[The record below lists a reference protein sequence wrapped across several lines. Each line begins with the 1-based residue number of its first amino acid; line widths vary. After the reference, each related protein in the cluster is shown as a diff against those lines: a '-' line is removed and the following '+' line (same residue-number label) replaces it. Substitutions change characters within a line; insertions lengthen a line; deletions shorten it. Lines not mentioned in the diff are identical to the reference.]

1 MKDRPDTQTRVS
13 TSSSPVDAA
22 QTSPDAGDDDGPG
35 ATLTWSVGAVSSRL
49 DITPSTLRTWERR
62 YGVGPS
68 HRTQGGHRRYTER
81 DIERVE
87 LVRRLVGRGVSAQ
100 DAARVARNLDHDELL
115 TALADE
121 TQDQRPVGRLEL
133 IDAFLSATTSNDGSR
148 LKDLVDGVVDRSRF
162 LDAWTQLLAPALMRM
177 AHESAVGSLDVEAER
192 LANDV
197 ILGSMLEVRSRGAR
211 APRPQVLLASGVDDG
226 ACLPIVALGAAL
238 VDADVTVRTVGPE
251 TDPRTVA
258 DLVEKL
264 RPQVL
269 IWWEQPVGT
278 EEMLRRQLDRT
289 GMNTFLLRAAPAW
302 PKEIGLRFGFE
313 NPVVSTDVGG
323 AVRHV
328 LDRVT

>member
-13 TSSSPVDAA
+13 TASSQVDAA
-22 QTSPDAGDDDGPG
+22 LSSAGEDDDGPG
-35 ATLTWSVGAVSSRL
+35 ADLTWSVGAVSSRL

-121 TQDQRPVGRLEL
+121 SQDRPPLGRVALV
-133 IDAFLSATTSNDGSR
+133 DAVMSASTSNDDTR
-148 LKDLVDGVVDRSRF
+148 LREVLASVLERNGF
-162 LDAWTQLLAPALMRM
+162 LDAWTDVLAPSLLRM
-177 AHESAVGSLDVEAER
+177 AHETSAGSFAVETER
-192 LANDV
+192 SATEV
-197 ILGSMLEVRSRGAR
+197 ILGAMLEVRSRGTR
-211 APRPQVLLASGVDDG
+211 GPRPQVLLASGVDDG
-226 ACLPIVALGAAL
+226 SCLPLVALGAAL
-238 VDADVTVRTVGPE
+238 VDADISCRTVGPE

-269 IWWEQPVGT
+269 LWWEQPVGT

-313 NPVVSTDVGG
+313 HPVVATDVAG

>member
-22 QTSPDAGDDDGPG
+22 SSSPDAGDDGPG
-35 ATLTWSVGAVSSRL
+35 ADLTWSVGAVSSRL

-62 YGVGPS
+62 YDVGPS

-121 TQDQRPVGRLEL
+121 AQDSPTLGRAALV
-133 IDAFLSATTSNDGSR
+133 DALLSASTSNDRERVRDMVGSV
-148 LKDLVDGVVDRSRF
+148 LDRSSF
-162 LDAWTQLLAPALMRM
+162 LDAWTGVLAPSLLRM
-177 AHESAVGSLDVEAER
+177 SHEASVGSLTVEAER
-192 LANDV
+192 LATEV
-197 ILGSMLEVRSRGAR
+197 ILEAMLELRSRGTR
-211 APRPQVLLASGVDDG
+211 GPRPQVLLASGVDDG
-226 ACLPIVALGAAL
+226 SCLPLVALGAAL
-238 VDADVTVRTVGPE
+238 VDADIACRTVGPE

-269 IWWEQPVGT
+269 MWWEQPVGT
-278 EEMLRRQLDRT
+278 EDMLRRQLDRT

-302 PKEIGLRFGFE
+302 PKEVGLRFGFE
-313 NPVVSTDVGG
+313 NPVVATDVAG

-328 LDRVT
+328 LDRVS

>member
-13 TSSSPVDAA
+13 TPSNPVDAA
-22 QTSPDAGDDDGPG
+22 RPSPESDDDGPG
-35 ATLTWSVGAVSSRL
+35 ADLTWSVGAVSSRL

-62 YGVGPS
+62 YDVGPS

-115 TALADE
+115 SALADE
-121 TQDQRPVGRLEL
+121 TQDRPTLGRAALV
-133 IDAFLSATTSNDGSR
+133 DALLAASTSNDARRVREVVGSV
-148 LKDLVDGVVDRSRF
+148 LDRSGF
-162 LDAWTQLLAPALMRM
+162 LDAWTNVLAPSLLRVS
-177 AHESAVGSLDVEAER
+177 HEASVGSLSTEGER
-192 LANDV
+192 LVTEV
-197 ILGSMLEVRSRGAR
+197 ILESMLEVRSRGTR
-211 APRPQVLLASGVDDG
+211 SPRPQVLLASGVDDSS
-226 ACLPIVALGAAL
+226 CLPLVALGSAL
-238 VDADVTVRTVGPE
+238 VDADIACRSVGPE

-269 IWWEQPVGT
+269 VWWEQPAGT

-289 GMNTFLLRAAPAW
+289 GMNTFLLRGAPCW
-302 PKEIGLRFGFE
+302 PKEVGLRFGFE
-313 NPVVSTDVGG
+313 NPVVATDVGG